1 MARGTIETTFRIPAS
16 GADFRTSVCA
26 TFSTRPLKAFLT
38 FSVAPEIPVVFAS
51 AASFAPFAIVTP
63 EIPAACARSAPLS

>member
-38 FSVAPEIPVVFAS
+38 FSVAPEIPALFTS
-51 AASFAPFAIVTP
+51 AAPFAIVTP